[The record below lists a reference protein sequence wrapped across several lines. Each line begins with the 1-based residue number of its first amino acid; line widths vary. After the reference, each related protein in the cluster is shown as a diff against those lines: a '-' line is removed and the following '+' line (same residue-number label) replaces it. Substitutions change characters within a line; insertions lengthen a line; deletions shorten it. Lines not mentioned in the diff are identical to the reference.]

1 MTPRRMVLAAVL
13 ALTVVFL
20 SPIAYMAGER
30 AGLWLTSPAAEP
42 GPWPSV
48 DDAEQCAF
56 PRAGHP
62 VPLALHRRGG
72 QL

>member
-1 MTPRRMVLAAVL
+1 MLLAAVL

-30 AGLWLTSPAAEP
+30 AGLWLTSPTAEP

-48 DDAEQCAF
+48 DDAE
-56 PRAGHP
+56 RDAGSP
-62 VPLALHRRGG
+62 GERKPAVRPGFGRI
-72 QL
+72 

>member
-1 MTPRRMVLAAVL
+1 MTPRRMVLAAAL

-30 AGLWLTSPAAEP
+30 AGLWLTTPTSEP

-48 DDAEQCAF
+48 DDDERDTGSPIERKPAVRPGF
-56 PRAGHP
+56 
-62 VPLALHRRGG
+62 G
-72 QL
+72 QI

>member
-13 ALTVVFL
+13 ALTLVFL

-48 DDAEQCAF
+48 DDSE
-56 PRAGHP
+56 RDAGSP
-62 VPLALHRRGG
+62 IERNPAIRPGFG
-72 QL
+72 QV

>member
-30 AGLWLTSPAAEP
+30 AGLWLTTPASDR

-48 DDAEQCAF
+48 DDTERDTVSPF
-56 PRAGHP
+56 EREPGVRPGF
-62 VPLALHRRGG
+62 G
-72 QL
+72 QI